1 MCDKPLI
8 DVIMV
13 TYNHEKYIAKAIEGV
28 LAQKTDF
35 SFRLIIGD
43 DHSTDDTRNICL
55 SYAAQYPTI
64 ISCVLHDENKGII
77 LNYKSVLE
85 SCTAKYI
92 AILEGDDYWVD
103 DHKLQKQFDI
113 LEADKETGVVY
124 SKYFILEND
133 NIRLFDY
140 KKIKNRNGHLYPY
153 LLHANFIG
161 PLTACFRRDLISYLD
176 FDFLV
181 KNKITSI
188 DYMLWLELSVHS
200 KFHFLSDATAVYR
213 RHPDSLSNTNNF
225 IRKENFLTSSFIV
238 VDYFLNKYPLDNS
251 LTIRRRSHNKL
262 NLILMYSALQS
273 GNFAKVKEYSH
284 RLEPETLKES
294 LISVFVSKLMVMKL
308 LRILKLV

>member
-1 MCDKPLI
+1 MCAKPII

-13 TYNHEKYIAKAIEGV
+13 TYNHEKYIAQAIDSV

-43 DHSTDDTRNICL
+43 DYSTDETRNICL

-64 ISCVLHDENKGII
+64 ITCILHEENKGII
-77 LNYKSVLE
+77 LNYKSTLE
-85 SCTAKYI
+85 SGTAKYI
-92 AILEGDDYWVD
+92 AILEGDDYWTD
-103 DHKLQKQFDI
+103 EHKLQKQFDI
-113 LEADKETGVVY
+113 LEADIETGVVY
-124 SKYFILEND
+124 SKYFILENN

-161 PLTACFRRDLISYLD
+161 PLTACFRRDLISSLD

-181 KNKITSI
+181 TNKITSI
-188 DYMLWLELSVHS
+188 DYMLWLELSVHT

-213 RHPDSLSNTNNF
+213 RHPDSLSNTNDF
-225 IRKENFLTSSFIV
+225 TRKENFLSSSFIV
-238 VDYFLNKYPLDNS
+238 VDYFLKKYPLDNS
-251 LTIRRRSHNKL
+251 RTIKRRSHNKL
-262 NLILMYSALQS
+262 NLTLMYSAIQS

-294 LISVFVSKLMVMKL
+294 LISVFVSKLIVMKL
-308 LRILKLV
+308 IRILKLV